1 MLRWSETVRS
11 SFEIGLEFSL
21 ATTESLTRYL
31 RLPGEST
38 NSSARES
45 AVVLC
50 DLEAERVI
58 LELRAQDCDAALREI
73 VVAMAAGGEVRAPE
87 KFIGQVLARERA
99 TSTFVGHGVAFPHA
113 RTELVDEIV
122 LGIGRSAAGV
132 EFGKAGERAHLI
144 FLLGVPIRMVTDYL
158 VCVGALA
165 RVTKEGKTRAA
176 LMNATTEAE
185 FVEIVREA
193 WLLLE

>member
-1 MLRWSETVRS
+1 M
-11 SFEIGLEFSL
+11 
-21 ATTESLTRYL
+21 
-31 RLPGEST
+31 
-38 NSSARES
+38 
-45 AVVLC
+45 LC
-50 DLEAERVI
+50 DLDAERVI

-73 VVAMAAGGEVRAPE
+73 AAVMARGGEVREPD
-87 KFIGQVLARERA
+87 KFIAQVLARERA

-144 FLLGVPIRMVTDYL
+144 FLLGVPIRMVTDSL

-165 RVTKEGKTRAA
+165 RITKDEKTRAP
-176 LMNATTEAE
+176 LMNAATAAE
-185 FVEIVREA
+185 FVEILREA